1 MEILRAG
8 VDDWARVRA
17 IRLAALADA
26 PDAFSAT
33 LDEERARPSSRWQ
46 QRLAASDAHTLL
58 ATRGGEDLGTAVLST
73 PAGSD
78 DAWLYAVWVA
88 PAARGLGVGDALL
101 EEAAR
106 RARGMFRARL
116 CLDVGD
122 RNAHARALY
131 ARHGFR
137 PTGRRFSLAPPRDH
151 IHEHEL
157 ALPLWPYPDVIAHR
171 GAGLLAPENT
181 LEAIARGAALGQR
194 MCELDVKL
202 SAEAVPVLMHDDTLA
217 RTTDGR
223 GAVAAMRLAGLRALD
238 AGAWHSEAFRGARV
252 PTLDEVAD
260 ALVRDGMRVNLE
272 LKPCPGRDEETG
284 RVVARAVLAAW
295 RDADVLP
302 LLSSFSREALA
313 AARAVAPGIPRALL
327 TERGDEE
334 TLRVAV
340 DLRCA
345 AVNVAE
351 AALTEGFVAKA
362 RGMGLRVLAWTPND
376 PARIA
381 ALRELGV
388 DGVITDA
395 VDRVRPAGG

>member
-1 MEILRAG
+1 MEILWAG
-8 VDDWARVRA
+8 VEDWARVRA
-17 IRLAALADA
+17 IRLAALADS

-33 LDEERARPSSRWQ
+33 LDEERARPPSFWQ

-58 ATRGGEDLGTAVLST
+58 VARGDEDLGTAVLST
-73 PAGSD
+73 PVGSD

-101 EEAAR
+101 EEATR
-106 RARGMFRARL
+106 RARGKRRARL

-131 ARHGFR
+131 ERHGFR

-151 IHEHEL
+151 IHEHERAQL
-157 ALPLWPYPDVIAHR
+157 LWPYPDVIAHR
-171 GAGLLAPENT
+171 GAGRLAPENT

-202 SAEAVPVLMHDDTLA
+202 SAEGVPVLMHDDTLA

-223 GAVAAMRLAGLRALD
+223 GAVAATRLAALRALD
-238 AGAWHSEAFRGARV
+238 AGQWHSEGFRGARV

-272 LKPCPGRDEETG
+272 LKPCPGRDAETG
-284 RVVARAVLAAW
+284 RVVALAVLAGW

-313 AARAVAPGIPRALL
+313 AARAAAPGVPRALL
-327 TERGDEE
+327 TERADEE
-334 TLRVAV
+334 TLRAAV
-340 DLRCA
+340 ELRCA

-351 AALTEGFVAKA
+351 AEITAGFVARA

-376 PARIA
+376 PVRIA
-381 ALRELGV
+381 ALRALVV

-395 VDRVRPAGG
+395 VDRVRPTGG

>member
-1 MEILRAG
+1 MEIVRAA

-33 LDEERARPSSRWQ
+33 LDEERARPPSFWQ
-46 QRLAASDAHTLL
+46 QRLGASDALTLI
-58 ATRGGEDLGTAVLST
+58 ATRGDEDHGTAVLSV
-73 PAGSD
+73 PEGSD

-88 PAARGLGVGDALL
+88 PFARGLGVGDALL
-101 EEAAR
+101 EEATS
-106 RARGMFRARL
+106 RARGKRRARL

-137 PTGRRFSLAPPRDH
+137 PTGRRFTLAPPREH

-157 ALPLWPYPDVIAHR
+157 ALPLWPHPDVIAHR

-181 LEAIARGAALGQR
+181 LAAIAHGAALGQR

-202 SAEAVPVLMHDDTLA
+202 SAEGTPVLMHDDTLA

-223 GAVAAMRLAGLRALD
+223 GAVAAMKLAALRALD

-260 ALVRDGMRVNLE
+260 ALRVAGMGVNLE
-272 LKPCPGRDEETG
+272 LKPCPGRDAETG
-284 RVVARAVLAAW
+284 RVVAQAVLTAW
-295 RDADVLP
+295 RDAAVLP

-313 AARAVAPGIPRALL
+313 AARVAAPGVPRALL
-327 TERGDEE
+327 TERGDDE
-334 TLRVAV
+334 TLRAAVA
-340 DLRCA
+340 LRCA

-351 AALTEGFVAKA
+351 AEITEAFATHA

-376 PARIA
+376 VARIA
-381 ALRELGV
+381 ALRALGV

-395 VDRVRPAGG
+395 VDVVRPAGG

>member
-33 LDEERARPSSRWQ
+33 LDEEVAQPPSFWR
-46 QRLAASDAHTLL
+46 QRLGASDAHTLL
-58 ATRGGEDLGTAVLST
+58 VARGGEDLGTAVLST
-73 PAGSD
+73 PVGSD
-78 DAWLYAVWVA
+78 GAWLYAVWVA

-106 RARGMFRARL
+106 RARGERRARL

-122 RNAHARALY
+122 RNARARALY

-194 MCELDVKL
+194 MCEVDVKL

-223 GAVAAMRLAGLRALD
+223 GAVAATSLTALRALD
-238 AGAWHSEAFRGARV
+238 AGQWHSEAFRGVRV

-284 RVVARAVLAAW
+284 RVVARAVLAGW
-295 RDADVLP
+295 NDAEVLP
-302 LLSSFSREALA
+302 LLSSFSWAALA

-327 TERGDEE
+327 TERGDDDA
-334 TLRVAV
+334 LRAAM

-351 AALTEGFVAKA
+351 AALSEGFVARA
-362 RGMGLRVLAWTPND
+362 RAMGLRVLAWTPND
-376 PARIA
+376 DARIA